1 MFGLVRRLAVLG
13 VMVAVVGLVL
23 WAGVYHWD
31 ARRAAKLKSQQNEV
45 TLTPANSGVDQS
57 FGTDLRGKP
66 APAFSLKDVNGKTVS
81 LADYKGHP
89 VVVNFWA
96 TYCGPCREEMPWFQ
110 EFTQKYAGNGQGLV
124 VLGLDLEDGVTVE
137 QVKKAAART
146 AVTYPILMADDKTA
160 TSYSLGDFLPVSFYV
175 DKNGVVVE
183 QTAGVGS
190 KDQMEA
196 SVRKIVGGQ

>member
-1 MFGLVRRLAVLG
+1 MSGLVRRLAVLG

-45 TLTPANSGVDQS
+45 TLTPANAGVDQS
-57 FGTDLRGKP
+57 FGTDLRSKP

-110 EFTQKYAGNGQGLV
+110 EFTQKYPGLV
-124 VLGLDLEDGVTVE
+124 VLGLDEEDGVTVE

-146 AVTYPILMADDKTA
+146 AVTYPILMADEKTA

-196 SVRKIVGGQ
+196 SVRKIVGAE